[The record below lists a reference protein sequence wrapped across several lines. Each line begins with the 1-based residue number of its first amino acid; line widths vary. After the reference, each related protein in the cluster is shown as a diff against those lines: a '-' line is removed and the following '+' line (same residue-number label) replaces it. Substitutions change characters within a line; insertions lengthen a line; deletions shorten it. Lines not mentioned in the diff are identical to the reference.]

1 MELLLDTALVVGL
14 LHFKEPKRDAVDKDS
29 DIRAERALRFR
40 AEGQLIND
48 GEIIGFRMGEINE
61 LDICGLVQQT
71 SQELFAHII
80 VLDDVMDLFDL
91 CQNLFLS
98 QVLPPV
104 DTLNRGN
111 KAIQKN
117 SGFRMYLSIF

>member
-1 MELLLDTALVVGL
+1 MDTALVIGL
-14 LHFKEPKRDAVDKDS
+14 LHFKESERDAVDKNS
-29 DIRAERALRFR
+29 DIRTERTLRFR

-98 QVLPPV
+98 QGLPAV
-104 DTLNRGN
+104 DTLNGGD
-111 KAIQKN
+111 KAIQKY